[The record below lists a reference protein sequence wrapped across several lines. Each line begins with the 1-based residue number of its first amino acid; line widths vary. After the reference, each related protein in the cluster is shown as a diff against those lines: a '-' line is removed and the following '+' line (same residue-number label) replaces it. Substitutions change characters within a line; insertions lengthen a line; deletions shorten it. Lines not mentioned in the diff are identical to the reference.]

1 MDENNKYIHNQNLTD
16 TDYLEIKKA
25 VKGKKNN
32 NEAGQ
37 LPSGLFIV
45 FAAMAFIS
53 YTTNDK
59 GTMILYIIGAILC
72 MIGIFY
78 VHYIDRNGVLL
89 YKFVFAKCV
98 MKKIVFYQDF
108 MECHNDMEMVII
120 LYEKIIKIYEND
132 KMIIIKLNDK
142 ERAYVFITKTGLNS
156 ELFAFLSERFS
167 KCWKHVEKLED
178 FQL

>member
-1 MDENNKYIHNQNLTD
+1 MDENKKYIHNQNLTE

-32 NEAGQ
+32 NEPGQ

-45 FAAMAFIS
+45 FVAMAFIS
-53 YTTNDK
+53 FTTNDK
-59 GTMILYIIGAILC
+59 STMILYIIGAILC
-72 MIGIFY
+72 MIGVFY

-98 MKKIVFYQDF
+98 MKQIIFYQDF
-108 MECHNDMEMVII
+108 MECHNDMEEVII
-120 LYEKIIKIYEND
+120 FYEKIIKVYEND
-132 KMIIIKLNDK
+132 RIIIMKLNDK
-142 ERAYVFITKTGLNS
+142 ERAYMFITKAGLNN
-156 ELFAFLSERFS
+156 ELYAFLNERFA
-167 KCWKHVEKLED
+167 KCWKHVEKLKD